1 MFKNALSLGIK
12 RAIEVSQF
20 QVGKIKEDMVSD
32 QHGELLQRACKTRMK
47 FAHLDK
53 WLEKVQSILPDLK
66 AMMCQCALKELKP
79 LVDEVKR
86 YTPAWHEI
94 VSDTTYVKTKAQQSI
109 IGYRFTENLA
119 NAADTLFN
127 ALRDLAHTIITWS
140 VSSQLEQDHAW
151 HVLKGVAL
159 AAVNEAKLFLRV
171 RAGCTI
177 VQNMR
182 GKDQIDQA
190 TRILSKGPM
199 PATLTSALRQLA
211 HAQACGRFKRLQSDN
226 HHVSQPAQSI
236 QDRSPPK
243 RQKRRSA
250 DNLQTPAK
258 QCQGRLRPMT

>member
-1 MFKNALSLGIK
+1 MF
-12 RAIEVSQF
+12 F
-20 QVGKIKEDMVSD
+20 FHFSD
-32 QHGELLQRACKTRMK
+32 WK
-47 FAHLDK
+47 
-53 WLEKVQSILPDLK
+53 
-66 AMMCQCALKELKP
+66 
-79 LVDEVKR
+79 
-86 YTPAWHEI
+86 
-94 VSDTTYVKTKAQQSI
+94 
-109 IGYRFTENLA
+109 LA

-190 TRILSKGPM
+190 TRILSSKGPM
-199 PATLTSALRQLA
+199 PAALTSALRQLA

-258 QCQGRLRPMT
+258 QSQGRLRPMT